1 MKRLMDLFMSLVI
14 LALFFPVGLLLS
26 LCIVLESKGGVFYRQ
41 ERIGWKGKPFKL
53 IKFRSMRPNAEREGK
68 LTVGERDPRVTRM
81 GTFIRKYKLDEFPQ
95 FINVLKGEMSV
106 VGPRPEVLEY
116 VAQYSD
122 EQRRVLDYKPGITD
136 IASITYFEEN
146 KLLANAADPQ
156 QTYVEEIM
164 PEKIR
169 INLAYQTNATVWSDF
184 GVVCKTARRMVR
196 KSS

>member
-1 MKRLMDLFMSLVI
+1 
-14 LALFFPVGLLLS
+14 
-26 LCIVLESKGGVFYRQ
+26 
-41 ERIGWKGKPFKL
+41 
-53 IKFRSMRPNAEREGK
+53 MRPNADRDGK

-106 VGPRPEVLEY
+106 VGPRPEVVEY
-116 VAQYSD
+116 VRQYSD
-122 EQRRVLDYKPGITD
+122 EQRRVLDFKPGITD
-136 IASITYFEEN
+136 LASITYFEEN

-169 INLAYQTNATVWSDF
+169 INLAYQTNATVWSDL
-184 GVVCKTARRMVR
+184 GVVWKTALRMVR
-196 KSS
+196 KP

>member
-1 MKRLMDLFMSLVI
+1 
-14 LALFFPVGLLLS
+14 
-26 LCIVLESKGGVFYRQ
+26 
-41 ERIGWKGKPFKL
+41 
-53 IKFRSMRPNAEREGK
+53 
-68 LTVGERDPRVTRM
+68 M

-122 EQRRVLDYKPGITD
+122 QQRRVLDFKPGITD
-136 IASITYFEEN
+136 LASITYFEEN
-146 KLLANAADPQ
+146 KLLANAADPH

-169 INLAYQTNATVWSDF
+169 INLEYQANATVWSDL
-184 GVVCKTARRMVR
+184 GVVWKTAIRMVW
-196 KSS
+196 KP

>member
-1 MKRLMDLFMSLVI
+1 MSLVI
-14 LALFFPVGLLLS
+14 LALFLPVGLLLS

-68 LTVGERDPRVTRM
+68 LTVGESDPRVTRV
-81 GTFIRKYKLDEFPQ
+81 GIFIRKYKLDEFPQ

-116 VAQYSD
+116 VAQYSA
-122 EQRRVLDYKPGITD
+122 EQRRVLDFKPGITD

-146 KLLANAADPQ
+146 KLLSQSLDPQ
-156 QTYVEEIM
+156 KTYIEEIM

-184 GVVCKTARRMVR
+184 GVVWKTAWRMVR
-196 KSS
+196 KS

>member
-1 MKRLMDLFMSLVI
+1 MKRLMDLLLSLCI
-14 LALFFPVGLLLS
+14 LALFLPVGLLLS
-26 LCIVLESKGGVFYRQ
+26 LCIALESRGGVFYLQ
-41 ERIGWKGKPFKL
+41 ERIGRKGKTFKL
-53 IKFRSMRPNAEREGK
+53 IKFRSMRPNADREGK

-122 EQRRVLDYKPGITD
+122 EQRRVLDFKPGITD
-136 IASITYFEEN
+136 LASITYFEEN
-146 KLLANAADPQ
+146 KLLANATDPQ
-156 QTYVEEIM
+156 QTYIEEIM

-169 INLAYQTNATVWSDF
+169 INLAYQATATVWSDL
-184 GVVCKTARRMVR
+184 GVVWKTALRMVW
-196 KSS
+196 KP

>member
-1 MKRLMDLFMSLVI
+1 MKRLMDLFLSLCI
-14 LALFFPVGLLLS
+14 LALFLPVGLLLS
-26 LCIVLESKGGVFYRQ
+26 LCIALESRGGVFYLQ
-41 ERIGWKGKPFKL
+41 ERIGRKGKTFKL
-53 IKFRSMRPNAEREGK
+53 IKFRSMRPNADREGK

-122 EQRRVLDYKPGITD
+122 EQRRVLDFKPGITD
-136 IASITYFEEN
+136 LASITYFEEN
-146 KLLANAADPQ
+146 KLLANATDPQ
-156 QTYVEEIM
+156 QTYIEEIM

-169 INLAYQTNATVWSDF
+169 INLAYQATATVWSDL
-184 GVVCKTARRMVR
+184 GVVWKTALRMVW
-196 KSS
+196 KP

>member
-1 MKRLMDLFMSLVI
+1 
-14 LALFFPVGLLLS
+14 
-26 LCIVLESKGGVFYRQ
+26 
-41 ERIGWKGKPFKL
+41 
-53 IKFRSMRPNAEREGK
+53 
-68 LTVGERDPRVTRM
+68 
-81 GTFIRKYKLDEFPQ
+81 
-95 FINVLKGEMSV
+95 
-106 VGPRPEVLEY
+106 VLEY
-116 VAQYSD
+116 VSQYSD

-184 GVVCKTARRMVR
+184 GVVCKTAWRMVR
-196 KSS
+196 KP

>member
-1 MKRLMDLFMSLVI
+1 MKRLMDLFLSLCI
-14 LALFFPVGLLLS
+14 LALFLPFGLLLS

-41 ERIGWKGKPFKL
+41 ERIGRKGKPFRL
-53 IKFRSMRPNAEREGK
+53 IKFRSMKPNADREGK
-68 LTVGERDPRVTRM
+68 LTVGEGDPRVTRM

-122 EQRRVLDYKPGITD
+122 EQRRVLDFKPGITD
-136 IASITYFEEN
+136 LASITYFEEN

-156 QTYVEEIM
+156 QTYIKEIM

-169 INLAYQTNATVWSDF
+169 INLAYQTNATVWTDL
-184 GVVCKTARRMVR
+184 GVVWKTARRVLR
-196 KSS
+196 KI

>member
-1 MKRLMDLFMSLVI
+1 MKRLMDLFLSLCI
-14 LALFFPVGLLLS
+14 LALFLPFGLLLS
-26 LCIVLESKGGVFYRQ
+26 LCIVLESRGGVFYRQ
-41 ERIGWKGKPFKL
+41 ERIGRNGQPFKL
-53 IKFRSMRPNAEREGK
+53 IKFRAMRPSADRDGK

-106 VGPRPEVLEY
+106 VGPRPEVVEY
-116 VAQYSD
+116 VRQYSD
-122 EQRRVLDYKPGITD
+122 EQRRVLDFKPGITD
-136 IASITYFEEN
+136 LASITYFEEN

-169 INLAYQTNATVWSDF
+169 INLAYQTNATVWSDL
-184 GVVCKTARRMVR
+184 GVVWKTALRVVRRG
-196 KSS
+196 

>member
-1 MKRLMDLFMSLVI
+1 
-14 LALFFPVGLLLS
+14 
-26 LCIVLESKGGVFYRQ
+26 
-41 ERIGWKGKPFKL
+41 
-53 IKFRSMRPNAEREGK
+53 
-68 LTVGERDPRVTRM
+68 
-81 GTFIRKYKLDEFPQ
+81 
-95 FINVLKGEMSV
+95 MSV

-146 KLLANAADPQ
+146 KLLSQSLDPQ
-156 QTYVEEIM
+156 KTYIEEIM

-169 INLAYQTNATVWSDF
+169 INLAYQTNATVWSDL

>member
-1 MKRLMDLFMSLVI
+1 MKRLMDLFLSLCI
-14 LALFFPVGLLLS
+14 LALFLPFGLLLS
-26 LCIVLESKGGVFYRQ
+26 LCIVLESRGGVFYRQ
-41 ERIGWKGKPFKL
+41 ERIGRKGQPFKL
-53 IKFRSMRPNAEREGK
+53 IKFRSMRPNADRDGK
-68 LTVGERDPRVTRM
+68 LTVGERDPRVTRV

-106 VGPRPEVLEY
+106 VGPRPEVVEY
-116 VAQYSD
+116 VRQYSD
-122 EQRRVLDYKPGITD
+122 EQRRVLDFKPGITD
-136 IASITYFEEN
+136 LASITYFEEN

-169 INLAYQTNATVWSDF
+169 INLAYQTNATVLSDL
-184 GVVCKTARRMVR
+184 GVVWKTAWRMVR